1 MAQTV
6 NKRITNFKID
16 IINFEGGRG
25 DIIDLGNRGKLRE
38 EQTHIRPFSSLIKEE
53 GGCRLEF
60 YSSHL

>member
-25 DIIDLGNRGKLRE
+25 DIIDLGNRVKLRE
-38 EQTHIRPFSSLIKEE
+38 EQTHIRPF
-53 GGCRLEF
+53 
-60 YSSHL
+60 